1 MAVTK
6 ISELN
11 STTSLTDAAKVL
23 VVDGGTT
30 KQITYSNLKS
40 SNVNSGEHRASTVY
54 SASNASN
61 AVQAQTA
68 SFVEYA
74 DVANKPTLVSSS
86 AQIAEDISGSFVE
99 ASSSLASRVES
110 LEAFDAALDA
120 TYATDAQLAAEAVAI
135 RSEFAAADTTLTAAD
150 AALGVRV
157 DALEAFDA
165 ALDST
170 YATDAQLAT
179 EAAAIRSEFAAADTV
194 IDGTIAT
201 LDTTLTAA
209 DAALGVRLNL
219 MLRQM
224 PLKHQL

>member
-11 STTSLTDAAKVL
+11 STTSLTDAAKIL

-30 KQITYSNLKS
+30 KQITYSNLKG

-68 SFVEYA
+68 SFVEFA

-120 TYATDAQLAAEAVAI
+120 TYATDAQLEAEASNQI
-135 RSEFAAADTTLTAAD
+135 
-150 AALGVRV
+150 
-157 DALEAFDA
+157 
-165 ALDST
+165 
-170 YATDAQLAT
+170 
-179 EAAAIRSEFAAADTV
+179 
-194 IDGTIAT
+194 
-201 LDTTLTAA
+201 
-209 DAALGVRLNL
+209 
-219 MLRQM
+219 
-224 PLKHQL
+224 